1 MCTRILLWEN
11 LVGDAYARLR
21 RCDDRVN
28 HSILYI
34 RHPTGCALS
43 KTEREHTVDSFVE
56 TLRPY

>member
-1 MCTRILLWEN
+1 MWEN